1 MNPEREKWILL
12 IVLTLIWGSSFILI
26 KKGLEHFDPYQV
38 GALRVLIAGVLLSPL
53 AIIHRKKFPQ
63 KRIKWLVLAA
73 FSGNFIPMF
82 LFPIAETQISS
93 SVAGII
99 NSMMPIFVIIVGGL
113 FWKSAT
119 TGRQILG
126 VSISFSGACL
136 LMLGSQGETGIK
148 FFPIL
153 LLLIATFLY
162 AISMTTVKAKLN
174 DISSQ
179 VLSGFVFFYILFLP
193 SLLALISTGFFGEFK
208 GTSSEF
214 LGLGYVSLLSIF
226 GTGLAMLLNYR
237 LLKIS
242 SPLFAS
248 TVTLLMPIVA
258 VLWGVLDGE
267 RLTAI
272 QFTGGLI
279 IIGGLIFLRSKPIKQ

>member
-1 MNPEREKWILL
+1 ML

-53 AIIHRKKFPQ
+53 AIIHRKKFPR

-126 VSISFSGACL
+126 VSISFAGACL

-148 FFPIL
+148 VFPIL

-162 AISMTTVKAKLN
+162 AVSMTTVKAKLN
-174 DISSQ
+174 DISPQ
-179 VLSGFVFFYILFLP
+179 VLSGFVFFYVLFLP
-193 SLLALISTGFFGEFK
+193 SLLALISTGFFIEFQ
-208 GTSSEF
+208 GTFSQF
-214 LGLGYVSLLSIF
+214 IGLGYVSLLSIF

>member
-1 MNPEREKWILL
+1 MNPEKEKWILL

-148 FFPIL
+148 FFPII

-179 VLSGFVFFYILFLP
+179 LLSGFVFFYVLFLP

-214 LGLGYVSLLSIF
+214 IGLGYVSLLSIF